1 MSSRPVSRVK
11 GTQYGAP
18 RGPKDNMRKGND
30 EGGNFVDRDLA
41 KVNPSK
47 EQFEPT
53 DAEPV
58 RQRFKMA
65 GGC

>member
-1 MSSRPVSRVK
+1 MKDTPSKLKPAKVAGRNETYSRGVPQS
-11 GTQYGAP
+11 
-18 RGPKDNMRKGND
+18 
-30 EGGNFVDRDLA
+30 FVDRDLT
-41 KVNPSK
+41 KVNPLR

-58 RQRFKMA
+58 RQHNKMA